1 MIALSLSALLAAGLV
16 FVQNPPAPV
25 QTADAAVVA
34 ELTALRKSVD
44 QLVEVMK
51 LYAQQAAD
59 RDTALVL
66 AQLID
71 MDERRITQMQ
81 QRQDALQQ
89 SRAALDRDMAQMRGA
104 AEAYTQMAAGDPT
117 GRAQAMMEQEKAR
130 TAEQL
135 EQKANARLQLD
146 NQIAQLDGEI
156 AGAKQLVL
164 EMRQR
169 LDQKIRLTPQP

>member
-1 MIALSLSALLAAGLV
+1 MITAMLSSLLAASLA
-16 FVQNPPAPV
+16 FAQNPPAPA
-25 QTADAAVVA
+25 QTTETAVLA

-44 QLVEVMK
+44 HLVEVIK
-51 LYAQQAAD
+51 LVAQQSAD
-59 RDTALVL
+59 RDSSLVM

-81 QRQDALQQ
+81 VRMDGLLQ
-89 SRAALDRDMAQMRGA
+89 SRAAIDKEMAQMRGSVDV
-104 AEAYTQMAAGDPT
+104 YTQMAAGDPT
-117 GRAQAMMEQEKAR
+117 GKAQAMMAEEKAR

-146 NQIAQLDGEI
+146 SQISQLDGEL
-156 AGAKQLVL
+156 ANARQTVL
-164 EMRQR
+164 QMRQR